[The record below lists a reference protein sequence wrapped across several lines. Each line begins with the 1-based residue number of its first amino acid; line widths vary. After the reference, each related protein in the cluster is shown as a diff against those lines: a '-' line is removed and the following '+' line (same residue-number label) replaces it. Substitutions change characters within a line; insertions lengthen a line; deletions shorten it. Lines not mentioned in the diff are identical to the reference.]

1 MCIRDRPPAE
11 PQDAGAPDATHGAE
25 DALADSISDAS
36 LRRSQA
42 RSAQIEAQIA
52 IDPSGFRMLTGD
64 RPTGNLHLGH
74 YIGTLANRVRLQN
87 LGLDTFVVIADY
99 QVITDR
105 DSVGEMRERVYS
117 LLADYLACLLYTSR
131 CV

>member
-1 MCIRDRPPAE
+1 MTTTPQTEADLPGDTGLPSGHLDGETTAE
-11 PQDAGAPDATHGAE
+11 AQ
-25 DALADSISDAS
+25 ALADSVSDAS

-42 RSAQIEAQIA
+42 RSVEIEEQIA
-52 IDPSGFRMLTGD
+52 TDPSGFRMLTGD

-99 QVITDR
+99 QVITDC
-105 DSVGEMRERVYS
+105 DSVGEMK
-117 LLADYLACLLYTSR
+117 
-131 CV
+131 